1 VAISSQIKGGPRVVR
16 VSAPLPGGGVYDT
29 EASAVALA
37 VDVRG
42 SRGVELF
49 TDYTRGNVGGAFKVK
64 LLGYNDDAAPAAG
77 AGFERTI
84 IDGGSFASGAVNVFT
99 AEFKFPV
106 AAGAALEKR
115 SLEFLV
121 ERVAYVVFLFA
132 EYGLVGTPGTLAAT
146 AVVSL

>member
-16 VSAPLPGGGVYDT
+16 ASAALPAAGAYDT
-29 EASAVALA
+29 EAAMVANA

-42 SRGVELF
+42 ARGVELF
-49 TDYTRGNVGGAFKVK
+49 VDYTRGGVGGQFKVK
-64 LLGYNDDAAPAAG
+64 LLGYNDDPAPAAG

-84 IDGGSFASGAVNVFT
+84 LDGASLASGVVNVFT
-99 AEFKFPV
+99 FEAKFPV
-106 AAGAALEKR
+106 SAGAALEKR

-132 EYGLVGTPGTLAAT
+132 EVGAVGTPGTLAAT